1 MTKNILFTL
10 IFILLLISF
19 TQLHSQ
25 VTGGKGD
32 VFEQDSII
40 IFDSPVPLLT
50 LSEINKEKKS
60 AFGADIL
67 LSGSGFGGGLF
78 WHTELN
84 KEFSLVTDFFISGAR
99 KSDELESFDRRT
111 GELFVPFKKNRLF
124 NIPLSLSLKY
134 FPFNDAIINTFKPF
148 ISAGGGFSFIIAT
161 PYDQSFFSAFG
172 DGVYYTRPSINLS
185 LGADF
190 GNKSG
195 SLSIFQ
201 LRYFNIP
208 FGGSG
213 LESLDEE
220 LSGETPI
227 TNFGGIF
234 LDLRIGFNF

>member
-1 MTKNILFTL
+1 MTKKILF
-10 IFILLLISF
+10 IPFLLLFLNSF
-19 TQLHSQ
+19 TYLYSQ

-32 VFEQDSII
+32 VFEQDSVI
-40 IFDSPVPLLT
+40 IFDSPTPLLT
-50 LSEINKEKKS
+50 LSEINEEKKS
-60 AFGADIL
+60 AFGADIM
-67 LSGSGFGGGLF
+67 LSSSGFGGGLF

-84 KEFSLVTDFFISGAR
+84 NEFTLVTDFFISGAR

-124 NIPLSLSLKY
+124 NIPFTLSLKY

-148 ISAGGGFSFIIAT
+148 ISVGGGFSFIIST
-161 PYDQSFFSAFG
+161 PYDVSFFKAFG
-172 DGVYYTRPSINLS
+172 EGVYYTRPSINFS
-185 LGADF
+185 IGADF
-190 GNKSG
+190 GSKAG

-208 FGGSG
+208 FGDEG

-220 LSGETPI
+220 LSGESPI